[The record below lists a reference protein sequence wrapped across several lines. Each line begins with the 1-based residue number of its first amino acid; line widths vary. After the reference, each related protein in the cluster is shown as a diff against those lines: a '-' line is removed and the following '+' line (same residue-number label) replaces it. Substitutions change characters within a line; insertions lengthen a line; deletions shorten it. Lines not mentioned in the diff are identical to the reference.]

1 MFMCIR
7 STMDIILSLSVGSII
22 EWILKRFVCA
32 FAAFRGSLL
41 TAVWLLLVWQIVLLL
56 YQSSLP
62 SQDSCADLLRGWWGT
77 GGDMIYVAVVA
88 RCAMFFVS
96 RGI

>member
-41 TAVWLLLVWQIVLLL
+41 TAVWLLLVWQIVLLIEFSPQPGL
-56 YQSSLP
+56 VLI
-62 SQDSCADLLRGWWGT
+62 CFVVGGERGET
-77 GGDMIYVAVVA
+77 
-88 RCAMFFVS
+88 
-96 RGI
+96 